1 MLLVV
6 VAIEREMLE
15 MVLGPIFS
23 NQVWSIIWLAAAWP
37 RARLSFGANRCI
49 TVGKKPSMFEKWWS
63 VRVGV
68 VLNCLLVKDASSKA
82 MSRPVIVTASAASFS
97 ERGIDMMGVLLGK
110 KLEVINNPATI
121 LPQARRLIGLMTEGL
136 FSLMGENALNRG

>member
-1 MLLVV
+1 M
-6 VAIEREMLE
+6 
-15 MVLGPIFS
+15 
-23 NQVWSIIWLAAAWP
+23 
-37 RARLSFGANRCI
+37 
-49 TVGKKPSMFEKWWS
+49 
-63 VRVGV
+63 GV

-121 LPQARRLIGLMTEGL
+121 LPQARRLIGLITEGL